1 MAEISARVGWLAVLL
16 TALVGQAVIMYF
28 AIRLVPGIEST
39 VWTAVA
45 ATWVS
50 AVVGT
55 LISWATTAGTD
66 DVLVSSLARRARRAG
81 IGTDPEV
88 DGVLFVQL
96 DGVPF
101 PVLQWAVRSGAVPN
115 IRRWLTSA
123 NYVFREWTPQLP
135 CTTPASHFGILH
147 GTSDGVPAFRGGST
161 ARSTGCSSPTVRPTP
176 G

>member
-1 MAEISARVGWLAVLL
+1 
-16 TALVGQAVIMYF
+16 MYV

-39 VWTAVA
+39 PWTALA

-66 DVLVSSLARRARRAG
+66 DGLITSLAGRARRQETV
-81 IGTDPEV
+81 TDPEV

-101 PVLQWAVRSGAVPN
+101 PVLQWAIQSGGVPHL
-115 IRRWLTSA
+115 RRWLASGD
-123 NYVFREWTPQLP
+123 YQFREWTPQLP
-135 CTTPASHFGILH
+135 CTTPASQMGILH
-147 GTSDGVPAFRGGST
+147 GTVDRD
-161 ARSTGCSSPTVRPTP
+161 P
-176 G
+176 GLPVV